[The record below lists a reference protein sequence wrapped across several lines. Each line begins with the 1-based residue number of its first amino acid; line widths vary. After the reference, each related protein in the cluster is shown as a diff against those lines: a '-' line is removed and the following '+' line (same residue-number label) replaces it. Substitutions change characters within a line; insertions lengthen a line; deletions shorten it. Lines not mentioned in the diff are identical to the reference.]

1 MKHLIILLLSLFS
14 FAGLCAQ
21 DFSGVW
27 SGKIDVGVNKLML
40 FYKITKLQNGEYECA
55 LRVPQQGGAIIPVE
69 VSMTDKEK
77 ITLSAKSI
85 NAVFEG
91 CLVADTLKGRFNQM
105 GYSFDLVMTKEAVVF
120 KRTQELKEPFPY
132 KTEEVS
138 FTNIKDGIAFSGTIS
153 YPLSDTKL
161 KKHSVAMVMVT
172 GSGGQNRDE
181 EVFSH
186 KPFAV
191 IADYMARKGIG
202 TLRYDDRGVAK
213 SGGDASSVTIASNM
227 EDALFAVRY
236 LRTKFDRVGVIGHSE
251 GGIIAFM
258 LASRGEVD
266 FAISLAGTGLSGYD
280 IILEQLL
287 YSIDR
292 LQLTNHSEYEDLLK
306 EVFKYYKENKGTG
319 KSCVEYA
326 NQLLKEQGKEQ
337 NYMLLPKLVNVLDTD
352 NVWLK
357 SFLNFSPQKDIST
370 AKCPVFAING
380 ELDTQVKASTN
391 LEAIR
396 KLLPKKKHNQ
406 VKLYPKMNHF
416 FQVCETGDISE
427 YITIEETISYTVL
440 EDIAQWVNSLY

>member
-1 MKHLIILLLSLFS
+1 MKHLFVLLLSLFS
-14 FAGLCAQ
+14 FGGLCAQ

-27 SGKIDVGVNKLML
+27 SGKIDVGGNKLIL

-55 LRVPQQGGAIIPVE
+55 LRVPQQGGSIIPVE
-69 VSMTDKEK
+69 VSVTDKDR
-77 ITLSAKSI
+77 ITLSSKSI

-91 CLVADTLKGRFNQM
+91 RLVADTLKGKFNQI

-120 KRTQELKEPFPY
+120 KRTQEIKEPFPY

-138 FTNIKDGIAFSGTIS
+138 FTNTKDDVVLSGTIS
-153 YPLSDTKL
+153 YPLSVA
-161 KKHSVAMVMVT
+161 KKKKRSVAMVMVT

-181 EVFSH
+181 ECFAH

-213 SGGDASSVTIASNM
+213 SGGDASSVTITSNM
-227 EDALFAVRY
+227 EDALSAVKH
-236 LRTKFDRVGVIGHSE
+236 LRTKFDKVGVIGHSE

-258 LASRGEVD
+258 LASRRKVD
-266 FAISLAGTGLSGYD
+266 FAVSLAGAGLSGYD
-280 IILEQLL
+280 IVLEQFL
-287 YSIDR
+287 YYIDR
-292 LQLTNHSEYEDLLK
+292 MQLTNRSEYEEFLN
-306 EVFKYYKENKGTG
+306 EVVSYCKDYKGAD
-319 KSCVEYA
+319 KSCVDYA
-326 NQLLKEQGKEQ
+326 NQLLKERGKEQ
-337 NYMLLPKLVNVLDTD
+337 NCMLLPEMVKVLDAD
-352 NVWLK
+352 NAWLK
-357 SFLNFSPQKDIST
+357 SFLSFSPQKDISK
-370 AKCPVFAING
+370 AKCPVFAVNG

-416 FQVCETGDISE
+416 FQVCTTGNVSE
-427 YITIEETISYTVL
+427 YMTIEETISYTVL
-440 EDIAQWVNSLY
+440 EDIAQWINSLF